1 MEMELWAAEILDFQP
16 DAALEA
22 EEAAALAEAA
32 EAEAEAIAE
41 MQDGGSLDLEDALEL
56 LFKA

>member
-41 MQDGGSLDLEDALEL
+41 MQDGSSIDLEDALEL
-56 LFKA
+56 LFKV

>member
-22 EEAAALAEAA
+22 EEAAALAL
-32 EAEAEAIAE
+32 AEAEAIAE

-56 LFKA
+56 LFKV